1 MKRNKF
7 VIAIFALIF
16 CLPLLSDAQQ
26 FKLATKP
33 VLTLEVVK
41 AVASK
46 ASEYAMQ
53 NKFVVVI
60 SIVDDGG
67 HLLYLERMDG
77 VQTGSIEVAIQ
88 KAKTAAAFKRKS
100 KAFLDALKT
109 GRPEL
114 VALPGGIPFD
124 GGVPLIWND
133 QVIGAIGV
141 SGMTTG
147 EQDGMIAEFASNS
160 LAEMLKKLN

>member
-1 MKRNKF
+1 MNRLKF
-7 VIAIFALIF
+7 LVAIFALIC
-16 CLPLLSDAQQ
+16 CLPLISNAQQ
-26 FKLATKP
+26 IKLATKP
-33 VLTLEVVK
+33 VLTLEAVK

-46 ASEYAMQ
+46 ASEYAKL
-53 NKFVVVI
+53 NKWAVVI

-77 VQTGSIEVAIQ
+77 VQTGSIDVAIQ
-88 KAKTAAAFKRKS
+88 KATTAAAFQRKS
-100 KAFLDALKT
+100 KTFLDALKN

-124 GGVPLIWND
+124 GGVPLIWNN
-133 QVIGAIGV
+133 QVVGAIGV

-147 EQDGMIAEFASNS
+147 EQDGMIAEAGSNALTS
-160 LAEMLKKLN
+160 ILK

>member
-1 MKRNKF
+1 MNRLKLF
-7 VIAIFALIF
+7 IVIFALMH
-16 CLPLLSDAQQ
+16 CLSFESSAQQ
-26 FKLATKP
+26 VKLATKP
-33 VLTLEVVK
+33 VLTLEASK
-41 AVASK
+41 AVAK
-46 ASEYAMQ
+46 TAAEFAGK
-53 NKFVVVI
+53 NKWDVVI
-60 SIVDDGG
+60 AIVDDGG
-67 HLLYLERMDG
+67 HLIYLERMDG

-100 KAFLDALKT
+100 KAFLDAMKG
-109 GRPEL
+109 GRAEL

-147 EQDGMIAEFASNS
+147 EQDGQIAEFASNS
-160 LAEMLKKLN
+160 LAAMVK

>member
-7 VIAIFALIF
+7 ALVIFVLIF
-16 CLPLLSDAQQ
+16 CLPFISNAQQ
-26 FKLATKP
+26 IKLATKP
-33 VLTLEVVK
+33 ALTLEVVK
-41 AVASK
+41 AIALK
-46 ASEYAMQ
+46 ASEYAVQ
-53 NKFVVVI
+53 NKWAVVI
-60 SIVDDGG
+60 SVVDDGG

-88 KAKTAAAFKRKS
+88 KAKTAASFKRKS
-100 KAFLDALKT
+100 KAFLDAMKG

-124 GGVPLIWND
+124 GGVPIIWND

-160 LAEMLKKLN
+160 LALILK

>member
-1 MKRNKF
+1 MYRFKLLI
-7 VIAIFALIF
+7 VMFAMIQYFSLV
-16 CLPLLSDAQQ
+16 SNAQQ
-26 FKLATKP
+26 LKLATKP

-41 AVASK
+41 AIAKST
-46 ASEYAMQ
+46 AEYATR
-53 NKFVVVI
+53 NKWDIVI
-60 SIVDDGG
+60 AIVDDGG

-77 VQTGSIEVAIQ
+77 VQTGSIDVAIQ

-100 KAFLDALKT
+100 KVFLDALKN

-114 VALPGGIPFD
+114 VSLPGGIPFD
-124 GGVPLIWND
+124 GGVPLIWNE

-147 EQDGMIAEFASNS
+147 DQDGMIAEFGSNS
-160 LAEMLKKLN
+160 MANLLK

>member
-1 MKRNKF
+1 MKRHKF
-7 VIAIFALIF
+7 LIMTF
-16 CLPLLSDAQQ
+16 VLICCIPFISDAQQ
-26 FKLATKP
+26 LKLASKP

-41 AVASK
+41 AVAAK
-46 ASEYAMQ
+46 ASEYAIK
-53 NKFVVVI
+53 NKWAVVI

-88 KAKTAAAFKRKS
+88 KATTAAAFKRKS
-100 KAFLDALKT
+100 KAFLDALKN

-124 GGVPLIWND
+124 GGVPLIWNE

-160 LAEMLKKLN
+160 LTLMLK

>member
-1 MKRNKF
+1 MKRHKF
-7 VIAIFALIF
+7 LIMTF
-16 CLPLLSDAQQ
+16 VLIYCFPFISDAQQ
-26 FKLATKP
+26 LKLASKP

-41 AVASK
+41 AVAAK
-46 ASEYAMQ
+46 ASEYAIQ
-53 NKFVVVI
+53 NKWAVVI

-100 KAFLDALKT
+100 KAFLDALKA

-147 EQDGMIAEFASNS
+147 EQDGLIAEFASNS
-160 LAEMLKKLN
+160 LTLMLK

>member
-1 MKRNKF
+1 MKRNKIVF
-7 VIAIFALIF
+7 VIFLLIF
-16 CLPLLSDAQQ
+16 CLPFISNAQQ
-26 FKLATKP
+26 ITLPTKP
-33 VLTLEVVK
+33 VLTLEAVK
-41 AVASK
+41 AIALK
-46 ASEYAMQ
+46 ASEYAAQ
-53 NKFVVVI
+53 NKWAVVI

-67 HLLYLERMDG
+67 NLLYLERMDG

-100 KAFLDALKT
+100 KAFLDAMKG
-109 GRPEL
+109 GRAEL

-124 GGVPLIWND
+124 GGVPIIWND

-160 LAEMLKKLN
+160 LALILK

>member
-1 MKRNKF
+1 MIRLKLF
-7 VIAIFALIF
+7 IVFFALMHYISF
-16 CLPLLSDAQQ
+16 ESSAQQ
-26 FKLATKP
+26 VRLTTKP
-33 VLTLEVVK
+33 VLTLEAVK
-41 AVASK
+41 AVAK
-46 ASEYAMQ
+46 TAAEFAGR
-53 NKFVVVI
+53 NKWDVVI
-60 SIVDDGG
+60 AIVDDGG

-88 KAKTAAAFKRKS
+88 KAKTAAAFKRKT
-100 KAFLDALKT
+100 KVFLDALKN

-124 GGVPLIWND
+124 GGVPLVWND

-147 EQDGMIAEFASNS
+147 EQDGQIAEYGSGS
-160 LAEMLKKLN
+160 LAAILK